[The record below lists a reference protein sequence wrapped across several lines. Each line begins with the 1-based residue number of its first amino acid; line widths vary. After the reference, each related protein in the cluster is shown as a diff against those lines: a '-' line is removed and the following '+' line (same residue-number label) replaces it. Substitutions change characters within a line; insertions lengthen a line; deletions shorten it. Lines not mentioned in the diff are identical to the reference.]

1 MELSQWIVQ
10 SLNGISYGML
20 LFLLASGLSLIF
32 GLMGV
37 INISHGSFY
46 MLGAYVGVTVIIY
59 SKSFVLGALVGGL
72 SVAVFGMLLERYFLR
87 PLYGQ
92 ELSQML
98 LTFGV
103 VLVIKDIARGIWGGV
118 PYSIPEPAFLAR
130 SISILGSGFPVYR
143 FAIIF
148 IGLVVAAGL
157 WFLIERTRI
166 GAYVRAGV
174 DDIEMVRGMGVN
186 ITLVF
191 LAVIALGSFL
201 AALGGVL
208 GGPIFGAY
216 PGLDFE
222 ILILALAVVIVGGM
236 GTLKGP
242 FIGSII
248 IGLLDNFGKAFF
260 PNFSIFTI
268 YAAMAI
274 ILVIRP
280 KGIAGR
286 GR

>member
-1 MELSQWIVQ
+1 MEFGQWIVQ
-10 SLNGISYGML
+10 GLNGISYGML

-37 INISHGSFY
+37 INICHGSFY
-46 MLGAYVGVTVIIY
+46 MLGAYVGLTVIIY
-59 SKSFVLGALVGGL
+59 TKSFVLGALGGGL
-72 SVAVFGMLLERYFLR
+72 LIALIGMLMERFFLR
-87 PLYGQ
+87 PLYGE
-92 ELSQML
+92 ELNQML
-98 LTFGV
+98 LTFGA
-103 VLVIKDIARGIWGGV
+103 VLVIKDISRGIWGGI
-118 PYSIPEPAFLAR
+118 PQSIPEPDVLSQ
-130 SISILGSGFPVYR
+130 SISVFGSVFPTYRLAVILIGF
-143 FAIIF
+143 A
-148 IGLVVAAGL
+148 VAGAL
-157 WFLIERTRI
+157 WCLIERTKI

-174 DDIEMVRGMGVN
+174 DDVEMVRGMGIN
-186 ITLVF
+186 ISWVF
-191 LAVIALGSFL
+191 LGVVALGSFL

-242 FIGSII
+242 LIGSLL

-274 ILVIRP
+274 ILIIRP
-280 KGIAGR
+280 RGIAGR